1 MFGVAV
7 WKLWFW
13 RNKLVFDND
22 FVSPKDPVSAILG
35 YVKEVSDAMK
45 LEENMVKKPT
55 KVQQLVG
62 WSFPPQ
68 GWVKL
73 NTDGASKT
81 VILILLAPVDSLEMR
96 QAFVMVSLIFCFVTS
111 VIRRGGPPHHSPFP

>member
-1 MFGVAV
+1 M